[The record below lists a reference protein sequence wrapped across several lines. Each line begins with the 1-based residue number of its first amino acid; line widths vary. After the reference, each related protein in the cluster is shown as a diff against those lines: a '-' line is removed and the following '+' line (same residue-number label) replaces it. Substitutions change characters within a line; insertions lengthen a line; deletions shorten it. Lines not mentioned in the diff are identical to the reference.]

1 MVEEM
6 IDGIDLQVAE
16 SNLAWKVEF
25 YVLTVIEEL
34 VKSTNQIAFYLVINE
49 SDSFWIRLK
58 LPSSHKINFERN
70 YKILEIYNFW
80 DFLKNFVQ

>member
-25 YVLTVIEEL
+25 CVLTMIEEL
-34 VKSTNQIAFYLVINE
+34 VKSMAQITLT
-49 SDSFWIRLK
+49 W
-58 LPSSHKINFERN
+58 
-70 YKILEIYNFW
+70 
-80 DFLKNFVQ
+80 